1 MRPDCRDTRM
11 TAALGKGVLKLLAAL
26 LERWAQL
33 RTIPAPDDADTVL
46 TALQLGW
53 CVAEVRGRNRLNAP
67 AGPEAGLP
75 NRADQALPLPVEQT
89 PAERRVPA
97 QAVMTVL
104 AGRLG
109 VDSDADGASFASQIN
124 AKANTLA
131 TLPKNDSGARAQW
144 NAFTELIYRFDA
156 HIQSVLTANSEIQA
170 AGYVLGRG
178 LAECYWSLDPRLP
191 EGPSPPSAWWFLFSD
206 QRCKEL
212 NRLLARL
219 SDYMKPYAAPAIADS
234 LDDWKAVAV
243 NPQQRLQAQSALYA
257 QVCVWHELTALGR
270 DPTNFI
276 KPHSHAPRLHVIGEG
291 IGFFWGRVTLTLVG
305 LAAAI
310 ALVAVLGTGNGNA
323 VSSTLLA
330 VLAATGISTA
340 VLSANRFRQ
349 DTLTDIAGLAG
360 TTFQPGTS
368 RPTRTHPQRRPGPPG
383 TGRPA
388 WARRGRRIGERP
400 PRDWVAI
407 TASSLPGLAA
417 VVALIFTGLQVH
429 ATNGQLQETKNQLHI
444 AEQGQI
450 TDRYNAAI
458 ANLGSSSIDI
468 RQGGIYALQRLMQ
481 DSPRD
486 QPTVIAELCAFAR
499 EPTAS
504 NPKPQESSA
513 PSLPTDVQA
522 ALTVAGTR
530 NTANDGR
537 TTLIDLNHAPL
548 ADAQLEYLRLAGAN
562 LAGAALAGADINYTH
577 LASASLAGADVAGAD
592 LIYTQLADAN
602 LSGANLTMAH
612 LTNTDLT
619 RADLSH
625 VNLTGAVLAGANL
638 TGASFFGANLTG
650 AVLAGENLPYLSFAT
665 ATLSGADLT
674 GADLTHGDLIAA
686 VLAGAGFANATL
698 SGADLSGADLSG
710 ADLRQATLTG
720 ADLSYADLT
729 GADLYGAGL
738 IGANLTGADLTGAH
752 PYLARLTG
760 ANLTGARWPHGATVP
775 QGWQRNPGSDRL
787 EQAGH

>member
-1 MRPDCRDTRM
+1 M

-89 PAERRVPA
+89 PAERRVQA

-191 EGPSPPSAWWFLFSD
+191 DGASHPSAWWFLFSD

-234 LDDWKAVAV
+234 LDDWKAVAA

-349 DTLTDIAGLAG
+349 ETLTDMAALAV

-417 VVALIFTGLQVH
+417 VIALIFTGLQVH

-450 TDRYNAAI
+450 TDRYNASI

-468 RQGGIYALQRLMQ
+468 RLGGIYALQRLMQ

-486 QPTVIAELCAFAR
+486 QPTVIAVLCAFAR

-504 NPKPQESSA
+504 NPKQQESSA
-513 PSLPTDVQA
+513 PSPLTDVQA
-522 ALTVAGTR
+522 ALTVVGTR

-537 TTLIDLNHAPL
+537 ATVIDLNHAPL
-548 ADAQLEYLRLAGAN
+548 AGAQLE
-562 LAGAALAGADINYTH
+562 
-577 LASASLAGADVAGAD
+577 D
-592 LIYTQLADAN
+592 LD
-602 LSGANLTMAH
+602 
-612 LTNTDLT
+612 
-619 RADLSH
+619 
-625 VNLTGAVLAGANL
+625 
-638 TGASFFGANLTG
+638 
-650 AVLAGENLPYLSFAT
+650 
-665 ATLSGADLT
+665 
-674 GADLTHGDLIAA
+674 
-686 VLAGAGFANATL
+686 L

-710 ADLRQATLTG
+710 ANLSSTDLARAKLTNADLSGADLNSTPLAG
-720 ADLSYADLT
+720 ADLSGANLTMARLTSTDLTRAVLRHVNLTGASFFGVNLSGASFFGANLAAAVLPGAGFAGVDLSGADISRADLSGADLT
-729 GADLYGAGL
+729 HGYLVVADLAGAVLVDADLSGAD
-738 IGANLTGADLTGAH
+738 LTGADLTGADLTH
-752 PYLARLTG
+752 ATLKGANLSYADLAGAKFLAASLSGANLTG
-760 ANLTGARWPHGATVP
+760 ANLTGAYWPVRATRP
-775 QGWQRNPGSDRL
+775 EGWQRNHTGYL
-787 EQAGH
+787 ERAGH